1 MSGITF
7 NKVMIQGNAGA
18 DAEVR
23 YSGDGKAVAKL
34 RLATTESWKD
44 KQTGERKSKTEW
56 HNVVLFGSLAEIAG
70 DYIKVGASV
79 YVEGS
84 LQTRK
89 YQGKDGQDRWVTEIV
104 GKELKFDSKKGGT
117 EQSSAGSFKASD
129 DDDGFSDDIPF

>member
-34 RLATTESWKD
+34 RLATSESWKD

-56 HNVVLFGSLAEIAG
+56 HNVVLFGNLAEIAG

-104 GKELKFDSKKGGT
+104 GKELKFDGKKGGT
-117 EQSSAGSFKASD
+117 EQSSGGSFKAS

>member
-56 HNVVLFGSLAEIAG
+56 HNVVLFGNLAEIAG

-104 GKELKFDSKKGGT
+104 GKELKFDGKKSGT